1 MLEGDFMKKILGA
14 CLTLS
19 ALFLFANNV
28 VSAAPQVLGAKIQK
42 PITYNKNAR
51 VIKYAF
57 VFDGPSDKNN
67 EVLAQFKDSIT
78 RSTAP
83 DYKAEFPANLVYT
96 GNWTKASVKA
106 ASDKALASN
115 STMVVSLG
123 YLSSQYYNNLP
134 NKNKFVVTID
144 QYGLRDLGDG
154 FFNPVQQSVKGVF
167 AFQKLVEFKKI
178 AILMNDNYYKTRTD
192 WHKFLE
198 PKLKGVDFEIVPV
211 TKNIDKTFAA
221 IPKDVDA
228 VVLTPLFNLSLDERK
243 HLITHLNEL
252 KIPSYSTLGK
262 EDVELGALLGSGAY
276 DLDRKVAE
284 VTSFN
289 IKSALQGNVKKTDK
303 VMFFEDEV
311 FYINADTAE
320 TIGYNPH
327 LRILNNA
334 EIITNKPKKTYD
346 LTAVFNEL
354 EKQNLDIER
363 KRLLVK
369 AAKRSAVSA
378 ALKYL
383 PTFGVTLGYQQY
395 NEEYAESAKLLY
407 PEKTGVLQLGL
418 EQVIYSPALVTNIL
432 IKKKKFDFS
441 KEEQRLME
449 QNMGIDIA
457 TMYIDVLMLRNAI
470 GIQKEYVK
478 EAREVLAMAR
488 VRQQMGKCGQ
498 EEVMRWATQL
508 SINEQKLLDMTAEY
522 KNMKIA
528 INKLL
533 YQDQR
538 VDFELA
544 PLTATDP
551 AFFTKDIH
559 IIDYVSSPVTLEK
572 FTKMLIGRAYE
583 VAPELAKLKAA
594 IKMKDYERN
603 MYYQKFILPDAKLT
617 YTYQSLMNR
626 EFTSPMAV
634 SLASLGVPGPGIVL
648 PHSNPTYGLF
658 GIFAQ
663 WKPFEGGT
671 KIAEIMRVDA
681 EKKELQRYEDEAR
694 TEIELRVRDV
704 INKALAA
711 YFSIEKNYKAM
722 YTSEENYKEVKKNYL
737 MGKAP
742 VAQLI
747 DAQNIYLHSKLAAA
761 NSQNVFFQQLV
772 WVQRA
777 LCSMNWSKAD
787 EGSQKFIQSIKDNLE
802 RKSDIAL

>member
-1 MLEGDFMKKILGA
+1 MKKILGV

-28 VSAAPQVLGAKIQK
+28 VSAAPQILGAKIQK

-67 EVLAQFKDSIT
+67 EVLAQFKESIT

-144 QYGLRDLGDG
+144 QYGLRDFGDG

-167 AFQKLVEFKKI
+167 AFQKLVEFKKV
-178 AILMNDNYYKTRTD
+178 AILMNENYYKTRTD

-198 PKLKGVDFEIVPV
+198 PKLQGVDFEIVPV
-211 TKNIDKTFAA
+211 TKDIDKTFAA
-221 IPKDVDA
+221 IPKGVDA

-252 KIPSYSTLGK
+252 KIPSYSTIGK
-262 EDVELGALLGSGAY
+262 EDVQLGVLLGSGAY
-276 DLDRKVAE
+276 DLDRKIAE

-289 IKSALQGNVKKTDK
+289 IKGALQGNVKKTDK

-311 FYINADTAE
+311 FFINADTAE
-320 TIGYNPH
+320 VIGYNPH
-327 LRILNNA
+327 LRIVNNA
-334 EIITNKPKKTYD
+334 EIISNKPKKTYD
-346 LTAVFNEL
+346 LSAIFSTL

-378 ALKYL
+378 GLKYL
-383 PTFGVTLGYQQY
+383 PSFGVTLGYQQY
-395 NEEYAESAKLLY
+395 NEEFAESAKLLY
-407 PEKTGVLQLGL
+407 PEKTGIFQMGL
-418 EQVIYSPALVTNIL
+418 EQILYSPALVTNIL
-432 IKKKKFDFS
+432 VKKKKFDFS
-441 KEEQRLME
+441 KQELRLME

-457 TMYIDVLMLRNAI
+457 TTYIDVLMMKNAI

-508 SINEQKLLDMTAEY
+508 SINEQKLLDMVAEY
-522 KNMKIA
+522 KNLKIA
-528 INKLL
+528 INKML
-533 YQDQR
+533 YQDQKE
-538 VDFELA
+538 DFELA
-544 PLTATDP
+544 PLTAMDP
-551 AFFTKDIH
+551 AFYTKDIN
-559 IIDYVSSPVTLEK
+559 IIDYVASPVALEK
-572 FTKMLIGRAYE
+572 FTKMLIARAYE

-617 YTYQSLMNR
+617 YTYTSLIDR
-626 EFTSPMAV
+626 QFTSPMTIN
-634 SLASLGVPGPGIVL
+634 LPIGGITL
-648 PHSNPTYGLF
+648 PHSNATNGLF
-658 GIFAQ
+658 GVFAQ

-671 KIAEIMRVDA
+671 KIAELMRIDA

-704 INKALAA
+704 INRAIAA

-747 DAQNIYLHSKLAAA
+747 DAQNIYLQSKLAAA
-761 NSQNVFFQQLV
+761 NSQNKFFQQLV

-777 LCSMNWSKAD
+777 LCSVNWAVAD
-787 EGSQKFIQSIKDNLE
+787 EDSKKFIQSIKDKLE
-802 RKSDIAL
+802 KKGDIAL

>member
-1 MLEGDFMKKILGA
+1 MKKILGA

-19 ALFLFANNV
+19 ALFLFASNV
-28 VSAAPQVLGAKIQK
+28 ASAAPQVLGAKIQK

-144 QYGLRDLGDG
+144 QYGLRDFGDG
-154 FFNPVQQSVKGVF
+154 FFNPVQQSVKGVY
-167 AFQKLVEFKKI
+167 AFQKLVEFKKV

-198 PKLKGVDFEIVPV
+198 PKLQGVNFEIVPV
-211 TKNIDKTFAA
+211 TKDIDKTFAA
-221 IPKDVDA
+221 IPKGVDA

-252 KIPSYSTLGK
+252 KIPSYSTIGK
-262 EDVELGALLGSGAY
+262 EDVQLGVLLGSGAY
-276 DLDRKVAE
+276 DLDRKIAE

-289 IKSALQGNVKKTDK
+289 IKGALQGNVKKTDK

-311 FYINADTAE
+311 FFINADTAE

-327 LRILNNA
+327 LRIVNNA
-334 EIITNKPKKTYD
+334 EIISNKPKKTYD
-346 LTAVFNEL
+346 LSAIFSTL

-378 ALKYL
+378 GLKYL
-383 PTFGVTLGYQQY
+383 PSFGVTLGYQQY

-407 PEKTGVLQLGL
+407 PEKTGIFQMGL
-418 EQVIYSPALVTNIL
+418 EQILYSPALVTNIL
-432 IKKKKFDFS
+432 VKKKKFDFS
-441 KEEQRLME
+441 KQELRLME

-457 TMYIDVLMLRNAI
+457 TTYIDVLMMKNAI

-508 SINEQKLLDMTAEY
+508 SINEQKLLDMVAEY
-522 KNMKIA
+522 KNLKIA
-528 INKLL
+528 INKML

-538 VDFELA
+538 EDFELA
-544 PLTATDP
+544 PLTAMDP
-551 AFFTKDIH
+551 AFYTKDIN
-559 IIDYVSSPVTLEK
+559 IIDYVASPVALEK
-572 FTKMLIGRAYE
+572 FTKMLIARAYE

-617 YTYQSLMNR
+617 YTYTSLINR
-626 EFTSPMAV
+626 EYTSPMTIG
-634 SLASLGVPGPGIVL
+634 LPMLPGGGITL
-648 PHSNPTYGLF
+648 PHSNATNGLF

-671 KIAEIMRVDA
+671 KVAEIMRIDA

-704 INKALAA
+704 INRAIAA

-722 YTSEENYKEVKKNYL
+722 YTSEENYREVKKNYL

-747 DAQNIYLHSKLAAA
+747 DAQNIYLQSKLAAA
-761 NSQNVFFQQLV
+761 NSQNKFFQQLV

-777 LCSMNWSKAD
+777 LCSVNWATAD
-787 EGSQKFIQSIKDNLE
+787 EDSKKFIQSIKDKLE
-802 RKSDIAL
+802 KKGDIAL